1 MFQLHFF
8 ISAIRNCLC
17 KFSLNSCFTEDREPA
32 AFHFLFWTNS
42 LSLSHLSPLL
52 HSITKYVYT
61 KIETLI
67 PFANKMKSKTLKS
80 VLVCDGFFS
89 SMEYFPVEKERSA
102 IFKLQK
108 WEKCSGIEFRKQVF
122 SPDSKQLWHLWSKS
136 NSFQTINVS
145 RNWCG
150 SQRLC
155 IPIDGPLFFAHDTH
169 THFHFYDSIHGM
181 PYSSEVCFRFPYNWK
196 MAQSSDKFQFTF
208 KIRCHFYFQ
217 AAIKPPDS
225 IQNGIVRLTRPE
237 ICLVVEYLLSF
248 QPWMVQECL
257 SNIQFNELNG
267 ALHSFGQYFWKLNEY
282 FAAEDVEF

>member
-169 THFHFYDSIHGM
+169 THTSIFM
-181 PYSSEVCFRFPYNWK
+181 IRSMVC
-196 MAQSSDKFQFTF
+196 
-208 KIRCHFYFQ
+208 H
-217 AAIKPPDS
+217 
-225 IQNGIVRLTRPE
+225 IVRKYAFDFRTIE
-237 ICLVVEYLLSF
+237 KWHNQVISF
-248 QPWMVQECL
+248 NLHLKLDVIFIFKQP
-257 SNIQFNELNG
+257 
-267 ALHSFGQYFWKLNEY
+267 
-282 FAAEDVEF
+282 